1 MPFSDQLYVV
11 LESVVRVKFE
21 YVSMTHDVMSAQT
34 TWVTATK
41 LTIEHGVRNETA
53 RIDSEGT
60 SVVHESSKRFA
71 IAVLQV
77 MNADKLALELIRV
90 QALDISPMILVE
102 VRKLVVQQDRR
113 IKAKW
118 NVELDEALLLLTDGG
133 TRVVDEGVLW
143 GVEGIVGMTCSQAVV
158 EVVGGHVDELQ
169 GSI

>member
-1 MPFSDQLYVV
+1 MI
-11 LESVVRVKFE
+11 
-21 YVSMTHDVMSAQT
+21 
-34 TWVTATK
+34 TATR

-53 RIDSEGT
+53 WIDREST
-60 SVVHESSKRFA
+60 SVIHEASQRFA

-113 IKAKW
+113 IKAEW

-133 TRVVDEGVLW
+133 TRVVDEGILW
-143 GVEGIVGMTCSQAVV
+143 GIESIVGVTCSQAVDV
-158 EVVGGHVDELQ
+158 VVGGHIDEL
-169 GSI
+169 